1 MYPLGFEEWQS
12 AKASFL
18 MISTESGIVKVCR
31 WVQQQKAPLPISVQL
46 FEIVTFVKDAFCIN
60 LWNYSV
66 SKRHVFQKWATKFFQ
81 NPLDPPINPLDPP
94 TKILKASTQSKVY
107 VEIILESSSEESIP
121 AYERNTSSKPAEL
134 LPPWNL
140 RLHVALGSNRWPV
153 NKKSN
158 YTVHCSE

>member
-1 MYPLGFEEWQS
+1 MS
-12 AKASFL
+12 AT
-18 MISTESGIVKVCR
+18 TESSLANLC
-31 WVQQQKAPLPISVQL
+31 ASVWNCHVRQGRIL
-46 FEIVTFVKDAFCIN
+46 HKSV

-121 AYERNTSSKPAEL
+121 AYERNTSCKPAEL

-140 RLHVALGSNRWPV
+140 RLHVVLGSNRWPV
-153 NKKSN
+153 NKKNN
-158 YTVHCSE
+158 YTVHCSEEFISQTPNRIQVYWSSLIRTTNDIFSV